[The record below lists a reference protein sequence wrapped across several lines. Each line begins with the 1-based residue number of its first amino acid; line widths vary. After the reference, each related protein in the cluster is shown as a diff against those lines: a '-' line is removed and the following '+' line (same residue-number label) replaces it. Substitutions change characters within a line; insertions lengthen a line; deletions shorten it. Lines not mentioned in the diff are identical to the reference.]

1 MAQRS
6 FKTAKDPI
14 LVWVLG
20 HNPFGSVLEEVIH
33 GKSIEGRGVEF
44 RQVTDAEQ
52 ANSCQILFVSAA
64 ENKRYRSLKGDLK
77 PAGLLTIGETQ
88 GFQTREKVL
97 DVGPI
102 HATRDK
108 EHNVPYGPLAGG
120 LLAIGGV
127 VLLVKSKE

>member
-1 MAQRS
+1 M
-6 FKTAKDPI
+6 KTAAI
-14 LVWVLG
+14 VLIVVG
-20 HNPFGSVLEEVIH
+20 IGIVIW
-33 GKSIEGRGVEF
+33 GMF
-44 RQVTDAEQ
+44 
-52 ANSCQILFVSAA
+52 
-64 ENKRYRSLKGDLK
+64 
-77 PAGLLTIGETQ
+77 

-127 VLLVKSKE
+127 VLLIKSKG